1 MRSTDMSPQSEV
13 AAVYTEVRKPRRE
26 SLDRLLPAV
35 YAELRAI
42 AHRNLAAHGHAGSLA
57 TTGLVHEAYL
67 KLVDQSYV
75 DWSDHAHFLALAS
88 VAMRHLLVDEARSR
102 AALKRGGERT
112 QVTLDDETIA
122 VDTCAET
129 LLAIEDALDRLAAAE
144 PRLAKVVECRF
155 FGGLSEKETAE
166 ALGITERTVARD
178 WVKARVLL
186 RRALAA

>member
-1 MRSTDMSPQSEV
+1 MRSRDTSAQSEV
-13 AAVYTEVRKPRRE
+13 AADFAEIRKPRRE

-67 KLVDQSYV
+67 KLVDQSQV
-75 DWSDHAHFLALAS
+75 DWSDRAHFLALAS

-122 VDTCAET
+122 IDTSAET

-155 FGGLSEKETAE
+155 FGGLTEKETAE

-178 WVKARVLL
+178 WIKARVLL
-186 RRALAA
+186 RRALDA